1 MRRRNNLYLMLL
13 IFIMLT
19 LAIIFCASI
28 LVIRDQSEI
37 MEQQQELEAVRI
49 HEAQEPT
56 IELATLIYA
65 EPNAYEHTL
74 ANEENVKEVVLNHYK
89 EVHTDTKDEPSYD
102 GKGGLECEF
111 KEDVERLACVIY
123 QEAGG
128 DTCCDLCRKRVAD
141 VVLNRVKDPRF
152 KGATIE
158 EILTDGDPA
167 PQWGLYS
174 VTGVVWPEK
183 ASYPEEAEA
192 VQRAWDTA
200 FDVLEGNHSDLTE
213 DYIWCAEFPQGTG
226 IIECCGIYFGK

>member
-19 LAIIFCASI
+19 LSIIFCASI
-28 LVIRDQSEI
+28 LVIRDQSET

-49 HEAQEPT
+49 HETQETT
-56 IELATLIYA
+56 IELTPLTYI
-65 EPNAYEHTL
+65 EPNIYK
-74 ANEENVKEVVLNHYK
+74 NVDAVVPNHH
-89 EVHTDTKDEPSYD
+89 EDTPIVIEDKVSYD

-128 DTCCDLCRKRVAD
+128 DACCDLCRKRVAD

-152 KGATIE
+152 KGTTIE
-158 EILTDGDPA
+158 EILIDGDPA

-183 ASYPEEAEA
+183 ASYPEEAKA

-213 DYIWCAEFPQGTG
+213 DYIWCAEFPQGTDV
-226 IIECCGIYFGK
+226 IECCGIYFGK

>member
-28 LVIRDQSEI
+28 LVIRDQSET

-49 HEAQEPT
+49 HEAQESE
-56 IELATLIYA
+56 IELAPLTYI
-65 EPNAYEHTL
+65 EPNI
-74 ANEENVKEVVLNHYK
+74 YK
-89 EVHTDTKDEPSYD
+89 NIEAVAPNPHEDTSIVIEDEPSYD

-152 KGATIE
+152 KGTTIE

-213 DYIWCAEFPQGTG
+213 DYIWCAEFPQGTD

>member
-13 IFIMLT
+13 IFVMLT

-28 LVIRDQSEI
+28 LVIRDQSET
-37 MEQQQELEAVRI
+37 MEQRHELEAVRI
-49 HEAQEPT
+49 HEAQEST
-56 IELATLIYA
+56 IELEALIYA
-65 EPNAYEHTL
+65 EPNAYENPL
-74 ANEENVKEVVLNHYK
+74 ANEENVKKVVLNHY
-89 EVHTDTKDEPSYD
+89 EEAYTDAKDEPGYD

-128 DTCCDLCRKRVAD
+128 DACCDLCRKRVAD

-152 KGATIE
+152 KGTTIE

-213 DYIWCAEFPQGTG
+213 DYIWCAEFPQGTD

>member
-28 LVIRDQSEI
+28 LVIRDQSET
-37 MEQQQELEAVRI
+37 MEQRHELEAVRI
-49 HEAQEPT
+49 HEAQESA
-56 IELATLIYA
+56 IELAPLTYI
-65 EPNAYEHTL
+65 EPNI
-74 ANEENVKEVVLNHYK
+74 YK
-89 EVHTDTKDEPSYD
+89 NIEAAAPNPHEDTPIVIKDEPSYD

-152 KGATIE
+152 KGTTIE

-213 DYIWCAEFPQGTG
+213 DYIWCAEFPQGTD

>member
-28 LVIRDQSEI
+28 LVIRDQSET

-49 HEAQEPT
+49 HEAQESA
-56 IELATLIYA
+56 IELAPLTYI
-65 EPNAYEHTL
+65 EPNI
-74 ANEENVKEVVLNHYK
+74 YK
-89 EVHTDTKDEPSYD
+89 NIEAAAPNPHEDTPIVIEDEPSYD
-102 GKGGLECEF
+102 GTGGLECEF

-152 KGATIE
+152 KGTTIE

-213 DYIWCAEFPQGTG
+213 DYIWCAEFPQGTD

>member
-28 LVIRDQSEI
+28 LVIRDQSET
-37 MEQQQELEAVRI
+37 MEQQHELEAVRI
-49 HEAQEPT
+49 HETQESA
-56 IELATLIYA
+56 IELAPFTYIEPHIYKNIEA
-65 EPNAYEHTL
+65 AAPNPHE
-74 ANEENVKEVVLNHYK
+74 
-89 EVHTDTKDEPSYD
+89 DTPIVIEDKPSYD

-128 DTCCDLCRKRVAD
+128 DMCCDLCRKRVAD

-152 KGATIE
+152 KGTTIE

-213 DYIWCAEFPQGTG
+213 DYIWCAEFPQGTD

>member
-28 LVIRDQSEI
+28 LVIRDQSET

-49 HEAQEPT
+49 HEAQEST
-56 IELATLIYA
+56 IELAPLTYI
-65 EPNAYEHTL
+65 EPNI
-74 ANEENVKEVVLNHYK
+74 YK
-89 EVHTDTKDEPSYD
+89 NIEAAAPNPHEDTSIVIEDEPSYD

-152 KGATIE
+152 KGTTIE

-213 DYIWCAEFPQGTG
+213 DYIWCAEFPQGTD

>member
-1 MRRRNNLYLMLL
+1 MKRRNNLYWL
-13 IFIMLT
+13 IVAFIAASLT
-19 LAIIFCASI
+19 IIFCAATM
-28 LVIRDQSEI
+28 VIQNQNEK
-37 MEQQQELEAVRI
+37 MEQEQQIEAARLREKR
-49 HEAQEPT
+49 EAM
-56 IELATLIYA
+56 IELTTLTYA
-65 EPNAYEHTL
+65 EPRDYESPL
-74 ANEENVKEVVLNHYK
+74 ADEENVKAVVLNHY
-89 EVHTDTKDEPSYD
+89 EDVHMTVDEEPSYD

-128 DTCCDLCRKRVAD
+128 DACCDLCRKRVAD

-152 KGATIE
+152 KGTTIE
-158 EILTDGDPA
+158 EILIDGDPA

-183 ASYPEEAEA
+183 ASYPEETEA

-213 DYIWCAEFPQGTG
+213 DYIWCAEFPQGTDV
-226 IIECCGIYFGK
+226 IECCGIYFGK

>member
-19 LAIIFCASI
+19 FAIIFCASI
-28 LVIRDQSEI
+28 LVIRDQSET

-49 HEAQEPT
+49 HEAQESA
-56 IELATLIYA
+56 IELATLTYI
-65 EPNAYEHTL
+65 EPNIYK
-74 ANEENVKEVVLNHYK
+74 NIEEAAPNPHEDAPIVIE
-89 EVHTDTKDEPSYD
+89 DEPSYD

-152 KGATIE
+152 KGTTIE

-213 DYIWCAEFPQGTG
+213 DYIWCAEFPQGTD

>member
-28 LVIRDQSEI
+28 LVIRDQSET

-49 HEAQEPT
+49 HEAQEST
-56 IELATLIYA
+56 IELAPHKYIEPIIYKNIEA
-65 EPNAYEHTL
+65 AAPNPHE
-74 ANEENVKEVVLNHYK
+74 
-89 EVHTDTKDEPSYD
+89 DTPIVIEDEPSYD
-102 GKGGLECEF
+102 DKGGLECEF

-152 KGATIE
+152 KGTTIE
-158 EILTDGDPA
+158 EILIDGDPA

-213 DYIWCAEFPQGTG
+213 DYIWCAEFPQGTD

>member
-13 IFIMLT
+13 IFIVLT

-28 LVIRDQSEI
+28 LVIQDQSET
-37 MEQQQELEAVRI
+37 MEQQPELETVRI

-56 IELATLIYA
+56 IELTTLIYA
-65 EPNAYEHTL
+65 EPNAYENPL
-74 ANEENVKEVVLNHYK
+74 ANEENVKKVVLNHY
-89 EVHTDTKDEPSYD
+89 EEAHTDAKDKPSSD

-141 VVLNRVKDPRF
+141 VVLNRVKDARF
-152 KGATIE
+152 KGTTIE
-158 EILTDGDPA
+158 AILTDGDPA

-192 VQRAWDTA
+192 VQRAWDAA

-213 DYIWCAEFPQGTG
+213 DYIWCAEFPQGTDV
-226 IIECCGIYFGK
+226 IECCGIYFGK